1 MRRQSLFLLA
11 LVSGALACANAQA
24 ESKPKHRQPASRVEA
39 AASAAELTV
48 TKRSFLDPGNVVP
61 VGTQNRYMAEQTF
74 FRAPAPGGTYR
85 NDNFGDWLLP
95 GPSNLP
101 SANSRSPW

>member
-11 LVSGALACANAQA
+11 LVSGGLACASAQA
-24 ESKPKHRQPASRVEA
+24 ETKPKHRQPVSRVEA

-61 VGTQNRYMAEQTF
+61 VGTQNRYTLDATTYNRTQ
-74 FRAPAPGGTYR
+74 PGGTYR
-85 NDNFGDWLLP
+85 NDIYGDWLLP
-95 GPSNLP
+95 GPFDLP
-101 SANSRSPW
+101 NFQR